1 MHHLHDMRSVSTD
14 SAPAA
19 IGPYSQA
26 VECNG
31 MLFVSGQ
38 LPIDPVTGQMP
49 SGAAAQAEQSLRN
62 IRSIADAAGYSMS
75 DCVRLTVY
83 LSDLS
88 TFSEVNEVYS
98 EFFTEPYPARS
109 CIEVSAVPKGAL
121 LEIDAI
127 LVQRVK

>member
-1 MHHLHDMRSVSTD
+1 MRSISTD

-38 LPIDPVTGQMP
+38 LPVDPVTGTIPEGTKEQAARALENV
-49 SGAAAQAEQSLRN
+49 GAIAES
-62 IRSIADAAGYSMS
+62 AGYSMS
-75 DCVRLTVY
+75 DCARVTVY

-88 TFSEVNEVYS
+88 LFADVNSVYS
-98 EFFTEPYPARS
+98 TFFTEPYPARS
-109 CIEVSAVPKGAL
+109 CFAVAGIPKGASM
-121 LEIDAI
+121 EIDAI
-127 LVQRVK
+127 FVDQREK